1 MSAPDGVAAV
11 DGGSPMGPAEVWP
24 VLGIRLTTA
33 DLLLRPAVGDDVL
46 ALGAVVPDDLELD
59 PASARFDVTAGAN
72 RRAAIAQGIWRNWGT
87 WTAESWNLAFTVVH
101 DGMVVG
107 SQNLEGER
115 FDVVRTVDTS
125 SWLVSSV
132 RGRGFGR
139 QMRSAVLTLA
149 FNHLGAE
156 AAITAA
162 WRDNHSSLGVSR
174 RLGYT
179 GNGLELHPRLERGET
194 ARDEMLHLRIT
205 KQEWVARD
213 QLPVTVTGVDGCLPY
228 FGAQNLLGPSN

>member
-1 MSAPDGVAAV
+1 M
-11 DGGSPMGPAEVWP
+11 
-24 VLGIRLTTA
+24 LGIRLTTA

-59 PASARFDVTAGAN
+59 PASARFDVTEGAN
-72 RRAAIAQGIWRNWGT
+72 RRAAIAQGIWRNWGI
-87 WTAESWNLAFTVVH
+87 WTAESWNLPFTVVH
-101 DGMVVG
+101 GGVVVG

-115 FDVVRTVDTS
+115 FGVVRTVDTS
-125 SWLVSSV
+125 SWLVASA

-139 QMRSAVLTLA
+139 QMRTAVLTLA
-149 FNHLGAE
+149 FDHLGAE

-174 RLGYT
+174 RLGYAA
-179 GNGLELHPRLERGET
+179 NGLEVHPRLERGDR

-205 KQEWVARD
+205 RQEWLSRD
-213 QLPVTVTGVDGCLPY
+213 HLPVTVVGVDGCLPF
-228 FGAQNLLGPSN
+228 FGVHDPTPPSN